1 MKCNNCVENITKN
14 LTNNE
19 YVIDAEVSLEK
30 K

>member
-1 MKCNNCVENITKN
+1 MKCNNCVKNITKN
-14 LTNNE
+14 LKSNE